1 MVDHFRHSIDLSLAQ
16 ARAEKI
22 IECIKRWREQ
32 LDIRRFEYTD
42 HLRVAPT
49 EISHSHPVLTLN
61 TALFN
66 PDEILCEYLHE
77 QMHWYLDGLGCADP
91 SGPLIAEL
99 KQRYPETP
107 VGYPEGAK
115 DEYSTYLHL
124 IVNWLEIEAAS
135 QFLARE
141 RVREIARMKH
151 YYRWVYRSV
160 LSDWD
165 SLEDMFRARDIV
177 PIRPAGDMDV
187 RRPVANLSVH
197 AIVRPARLIRLAHRG
212 FPHQALR
219 PRNARV
225 TPARA
230 SSVASGDDPR

>member
-1 MVDHFRHSIDLSLAQ
+1 MADSFRYSIDLSLAQ

-32 LDIRRFEYTD
+32 CDIRRFEYTN
-42 HLRVAPT
+42 HLRISPT
-49 EISHSHPVLTLN
+49 EIPHSHPVLTLN

-77 QMHWYLDGLGCADP
+77 QMHWYLDGLSRADP
-91 SGPLIAEL
+91 STPLIAEL
-99 KQRYPETP
+99 KRRYPEAP
-107 VGYPEGAK
+107 IGYPEGAN

-124 IVNWLEIEAAS
+124 VVNWLEVEAAS

-141 RVREIARMKH
+141 RVVEIAHTKH

-165 SLEDMFRARDIV
+165 SLEDLFRAHDIV
-177 PIRPAGDMDV
+177 PIRPV
-187 RRPVANLSVH
+187 RDTDSKH
-197 AIVRPARLIRLAHRG
+197 H
-212 FPHQALR
+212 
-219 PRNARV
+219 
-225 TPARA
+225 
-230 SSVASGDDPR
+230 